1 MKKETQLN
9 WVRKHI
15 DDTNSISRNF
25 CLQNYVSRLS
35 ALIFMLNEEGY
46 VFDAKF
52 VKFKTNHG
60 WEGRDFVYTCTYNPN
75 KVSVSQ
81 KGLFDE

>member
-1 MKKETQLN
+1 MSKETQLS

-15 DDTNSISRNF
+15 DDTNGISRNF

-46 VFDAKF
+46 IFKAEF

-60 WEGRDFVYTCTYNPN
+60 WEGRDFVYTCTFNPN

-81 KGLFDE
+81 KGLFDG